1 MGILSLVSGRS
12 TCAFVGVH
20 NWSSF
25 DGFRLG
31 FIGSGGCFKML
42 VMGGGIQYFN
52 PISTG
57 LGFGLRLK
65 P

>member
-1 MGILSLVSGRS
+1 MLS

-20 NWSSF
+20 NRTSF

-31 FIGSGGCFKML
+31 FIGSGCCFKML
-42 VMGGGIQYFN
+42 VMGGGIQCFN

-57 LGFGLRLK
+57 LGFFFF
-65 P
+65 